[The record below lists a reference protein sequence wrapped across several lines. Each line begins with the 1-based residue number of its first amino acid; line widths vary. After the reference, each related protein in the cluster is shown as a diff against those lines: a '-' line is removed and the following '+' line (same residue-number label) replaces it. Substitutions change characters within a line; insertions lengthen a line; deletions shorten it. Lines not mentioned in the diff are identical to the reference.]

1 MRSYLVRILKLNEDL
16 ILNAL
21 RNDGNVL
28 IPVDSSLRVLEI
40 AYLLDQLWAF
50 HQLNFPLLLVTT
62 ESVRTIEYAK
72 GMLEWMGDVVTKQFA
87 TTRETPFDFK

>member
-1 MRSYLVRILKLNEDL
+1 MV
-16 ILNAL
+16 LNAL

-28 IPVDSSLRVLEI
+28 IPVDSATRVLEL

-50 HQLNFPLLLVTT
+50 HQLSFPLLLLTT
-62 ESVRTIEYAK
+62 DAVKTIEYAK

-87 TTRETPFDFK
+87 TTRETPFDFKYGIVVWTLSCRLNH